1 MIKFFK
7 MLFIMLQA
15 VVTGAMHVV
24 LGLTNLSKSFETGCD
39 EANNEVEGW
48 AKINSA
54 TRHKRQLNA
63 LQDAG
68 LPADF
73 FSKLATEATQALEEI
88 AAADETADKA

>member
-15 VVTGAMHVV
+15 VVTGSMHIV
-24 LGLTNLSKSFETGCD
+24 LGFTNLSKSFETGCD

-54 TRHKRQLNA
+54 TRHKRQQTA
-63 LQDAG
+63 LEEAG
-68 LPADF
+68 LPSDF
-73 FSKLATEATQALEEI
+73 FSKLATEAHEALEEI
-88 AAADETADKA
+88 AAADKSA